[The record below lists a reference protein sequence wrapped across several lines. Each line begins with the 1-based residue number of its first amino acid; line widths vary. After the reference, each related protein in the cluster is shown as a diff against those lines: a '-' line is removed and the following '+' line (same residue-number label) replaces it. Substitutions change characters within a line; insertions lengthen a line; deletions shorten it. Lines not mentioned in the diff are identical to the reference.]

1 MSLKERAD
9 RDRSTLVEKNQ
20 HQRVTGDEGVTSRLR
35 AANSMTA
42 STCSRSRP
50 SKHSIIS
57 SMLAPAVRFSKMT
70 ETGMRVPL
78 STHAPLTFP
87 GMLSTAGH
95 CDQSSAAMEGFS
107 FRSFYTKS
115 QFVRSRTEK
124 PKRRNTD
131 PFRGQ
136 RRAAPENR
144 LAGRAVLHRAQ
155 GMRRRKPPLVR

>member
-42 STCSRSRP
+42 STYSRSRP
-50 SKHSIIS
+50 SNHSIIS
-57 SMLAPAVRFSKMT
+57 SMLAPAFRFSKMT

-87 GMLSTAGH
+87 GCFPPQGIVTNPALPRKDSPFDH
-95 CDQSSAAMEGFS
+95 SI
-107 FRSFYTKS
+107 
-115 QFVRSRTEK
+115 
-124 PKRRNTD
+124 
-131 PFRGQ
+131 PFRGSARISVCSEQ
-136 RRAAPENR
+136 REM
-144 LAGRAVLHRAQ
+144 GHEGGAVVADKTKGQ
-155 GMRRRKPPLVR
+155 VR